1 MEKIGNSD
9 ADWICGY
16 TPKNKDKAI
25 YNNTLKCNC
34 VLAIRIHDCS
44 FDWFLQMIEF
54 FLNFVS
60 SHFQAMFVL
69 GISMYSG
76 RFFWYNS
83 SISLAISSA
92 SCRVNRSGKNLC
104 IKSSNSHLIESMT
117 SIKSSLFV
125 NEILYIIY
133 IILYIIYIID
143 YRYYTYLKY
152 IKLYIY
158 NYIYNT

>member
-1 MEKIGNSD
+1 MLTGFVATHPRIK
-9 ADWICGY
+9 
-16 TPKNKDKAI
+16 TRPFTT
-25 YNNTLKCNC
+25 TLSSATVCW
-34 VLAIRIHDCS
+34 LS
-44 FDWFLQMIEF
+44 ESMIVALIDFYKWLSF